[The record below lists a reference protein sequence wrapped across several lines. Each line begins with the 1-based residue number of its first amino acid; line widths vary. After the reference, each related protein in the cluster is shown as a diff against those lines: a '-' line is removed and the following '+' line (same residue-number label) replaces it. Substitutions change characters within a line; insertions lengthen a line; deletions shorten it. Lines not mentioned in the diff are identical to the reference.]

1 MRGVAVAPRCGGP
14 FRVCRRRD
22 RRGLGRVA
30 AADTHDASGR
40 VSLFSERS
48 APLYFRLGL
57 REARKAGVG
66 AHACRVVRLQTIGRT
81 FPGTVLTGSIKHKTN
96 TCRKT
101 TSGTV
106 GWPGRVRHELHGRSL
121 V

>member
-40 VSLFSERS
+40 FSLFSERS

-57 REARKAGVG
+57 REATKTGVG
-66 AHACRVVRLQTIGRT
+66 ALASRGGRLQTIVKT
-81 FPGTVLTGSIKHKTN
+81 FPCPFFAGSLKHKTN
-96 TCRKT
+96 TVGKT
-101 TSGTV
+101 TPVTV
-106 GWPGRVRHELHGRSL
+106 CWP
-121 V
+121 